1 MKTFLLSA
9 VLAVA
14 FMAAPAFAAPAV
26 VQTVQMTG

>member
-14 FMAAPAFAAPAV
+14 FMAAPLLLRPPWSKRCR
-26 VQTVQMTG
+26 